1 MALNRKSP
9 IVKRDQ
15 ARLPEI
21 HHLTESKGA
30 SYPPGSMLIA
40 SPLEIG
46 KVVQKI
52 PSGTVMTLPDLR
64 HSLANK
70 FKADYTCPLTTGIFL
85 RILADAAEEE
95 GSTASCPYWRV
106 VRADG
111 RLIDRSPGGEAAKPS
126 TSSTRE
132 SPSEKPARPVGKLS
146 LLIKSAGPTLKR
158 ECPTT
163 FHFALS
169 ANPELLSFWISARD
183 GYQEPEPLRSGCPRT
198 VPKPA

>member
-64 HSLANK
+64 QSLANK

-111 RLIDRSPGGEAAKPS
+111 RLIDRSPGGEAAQAKHLEHEGIAL
-126 TSSTRE
+126 R
-132 SPSEKPARPVGKLS
+132 KAGKTGWKV
-146 LLIKSAGPTLKR
+146 I
-158 ECPTT
+158 
-163 FHFALS
+163 ALDQIRW
-169 ANPELLSFWISARD
+169 AHP
-183 GYQEPEPLRSGCPRT
+183 
-198 VPKPA
+198 